1 MYRAMDKN
9 AIMVDAAAATAP
21 NPTDININGKT
32 IAAIMAN
39 ATASV
44 SFLVSMAIGVYVC
57 S

>member
-9 AIMVDAAAATAP
+9 AIMVDAAAITAP
-21 NPTDININGKT
+21 HPTKRNIVGNM
-32 IAAIMAN
+32 IATIMAN

>member
-21 NPTDININGKT
+21 NPTNININGKT

-39 ATASV
+39 ATVSV

-57 S
+57 N